1 MSFKLYFKYGVMGCS
16 KSAQA
21 LMTKFNYEQQGYN
34 VLLMKPSLDN
44 RDDNSEKRF
53 VKSRIG
59 LQAEAIVFDTKQ
71 NLVTLFKTQNKIK
84 KIGAIIVD
92 ECQFCSESQINQ
104 LKELTKYAPV
114 LCYGLKTDFKTK
126 LFPGSKR
133 LLEIADS
140 LTELK
145 SICEC
150 GRKATVNARFSNGK
164 LVTTGAVIDIGGDE
178 KYKAMCYECYTKL
191 KKQK

>member
-44 RDDNSEKRF
+44 RDDKSEKRF

-71 NLVTLFKTQNKIK
+71 NLVTLFKEQNKHK

-164 LVTTGAVIDIGGDE
+164 LITKGAVIDIGGDE

-191 KKQK
+191 KNQK